1 MWQLLI
7 VMWAYNETS
16 NAARTA
22 ARVESRGGDTRKA
35 ARNALPRLLRDE
47 LEGRTSTGEKV
58 DASSVRIPL
67 LRSPGSTTTTSSAD
81 REATIP
87 K

>member
-35 ARNALPRLLRDE
+35 ARNALPHFLRDK
-47 LEGRTSTGEKV
+47 LEVEPAGEQVTLK
-58 DASSVRIPL
+58 VRIPL
-67 LRSPGSTTTTSSAD
+67 LFPGFDSDHFQAV